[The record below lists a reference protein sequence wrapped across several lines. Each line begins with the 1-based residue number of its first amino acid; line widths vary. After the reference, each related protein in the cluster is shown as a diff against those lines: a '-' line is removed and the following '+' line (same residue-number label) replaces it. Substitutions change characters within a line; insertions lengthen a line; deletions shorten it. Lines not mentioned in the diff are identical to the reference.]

1 MDKIFKKIIEFK
13 TNEEKYKSLNQE
25 LDKPFKFQTYY
36 DNITKKKI
44 FEGNKKNDKYE
55 GRGILYCY
63 DGEFNGYF
71 KNGEYDGFGRHIIEK
86 YKCIGFFKKGSLL
99 EGIIYYNNIKKYELS
114 FYNKDIGIGIEFL
127 ENGNIKRKMIY
138 KRLYYYELEA
148 YDNSYAV
155 LYDENNNIL
164 YKGILKDFKPENA
177 KNITIYDKKGI
188 KTYKGDIT
196 NYKYDGKGII
206 YYKDSNQIFFDGMI
220 QMGRY
225 LNGIMYDPNGN
236 KIYEG
241 KFINNIPIKCK
252 NIKLYNL
259 YKELIYEGDILD
271 GKYDGVAKIYK
282 NTKILYD
289 GELLN
294 GKYNNFG
301 KLYDYGKLIY
311 EGEFLEGK
319 YHGYGKTKIYQGY
332 FKNGLYEGKGTLYVE
347 NDYEFYEAEFKK
359 GLIHDG
365 FVKIYKYNFSEKYL
379 YFEGNWKYKNN
390 AEEKIL
396 DEKISFKD
404 YFLKGEING
413 KGIKYYENGIK
424 KVEGIFDSLNSCDG
438 IYYNPDGVK
447 IYEGKI
453 LNDIPYESKKIIIYD
468 DNTNIKYIG
477 NTKNG
482 TYEGEGIEYSSIFK
496 DMILYNGEFL
506 NNKYIIDNLN
516 IPDNTKFIIRVTSY
530 QRGYNSCELVE
541 KLIGNKIGSFGCS
554 TEGDKNYVYKY
565 LNKTYKLEINYT
577 DDIYY

>member
-1 MDKIFKKIIEFK
+1 M
-13 TNEEKYKSLNQE
+13 Q
-25 LDKPFKFQTYY
+25 
-36 DNITKKKI
+36 
-44 FEGNKKNDKYE
+44 
-55 GRGILYCY
+55 
-63 DGEFNGYF
+63 
-71 KNGEYDGFGRHIIEK
+71 
-86 YKCIGFFKKGSLL
+86 
-99 EGIIYYNNIKKYELS
+99 
-114 FYNKDIGIGIEFL
+114 
-127 ENGNIKRKMIY
+127 Y

-259 YKELIYEGDILD
+259 YKKLIYEGDILD
-271 GKYDGVAKIYK
+271 GKYDGVVKIYK